1 VTPKLNYR
9 LGKTVLKAIDGA
21 QLQAINKT
29 PIARLA
35 LEATYGAGSVTA
47 ALGVYELL
55 RLRKEMRRAP
65 FDRDLQ
71 QKFARV
77 LALFGADYPMN
88 MASDKRMQRLAKK
101 RAVSSAVVQPFPKT
115 FIGI

>member
-1 VTPKLNYR
+1 MTPKLNYR
-9 LGKTVLKAIDGA
+9 LGKTVLKAIGSA

-47 ALGVYELL
+47 AMGVYELE
-55 RLRKEMRRAP
+55 RLRKEMRRSP

-71 QKFARV
+71 QKLARV
-77 LALFGADYPMN
+77 LALFGADYPIN
-88 MASDKRMQRLAKK
+88 VASDKRMQRLAKK
-101 RAVSSAVVQPFPKT
+101 RGVLNAVVEPYPKP